1 MDECS
6 KNILDCLVG
15 SHGLTH
21 VVGALSEI
29 AANTSTVHMA
39 DGSRESK
46 REAMQWSKMS
56 TRLWTFMIGVPS
68 SAPVRIAA
76 NLPN

>member
-39 DGSRESK
+39 DGSRDSK
-46 REAMQWSKMS
+46 REAKQWSKMS
-56 TRLWTFMIGVPS
+56 TRLMDLHDWCAEFGPGS
-68 SAPVRIAA
+68 DCR
-76 NLPN
+76 